1 MSDRLL
7 RVGMPISSYLPAVGG
22 MEVGLHNIAGRLA
35 ALGHQPVIFAPAGNV
50 RALRKS
56 GRELPYEVAAFP
68 PKMLM
73 LIERAPNLALY
84 VFDFYFAWARRRY
97 GIDVWHGTMGYPI
110 GVALAHFGR
119 GRRLPA
125 LVRCAGQ
132 DIQVDRTIGYGMRLD
147 PVVDRLVR
155 RWLFEIPLLVA
166 ITDSVAEEYRALG
179 VPEERIIAIP
189 NGVNVARYRRGAEP
203 DVVRR
208 RHGLPKHAFL
218 FLSVARNH
226 PKKNLNAI
234 VEAAAQLAS
243 RNNLPDWAVLI
254 VGKDAHKLRPL
265 AQANGVAERVHL
277 IDEIGQ
283 GEDGEL
289 PSNAVVDLYRC
300 ADAFV
305 FPSLIETFGIAIVE
319 AMAAGLPIVTTDA
332 PGCRDIV
339 ERGKYGLL
347 IDPSDRTALADAM
360 ERLLTDSNE
369 RDRLAKLSI
378 ARAEQYDWDAVVRR
392 YLAAYERLLN
402 TTP

>member
-1 MSDRLL
+1 
-7 RVGMPISSYLPAVGG
+7 
-22 MEVGLHNIAGRLA
+22 
-35 ALGHQPVIFAPAGNV
+35 
-50 RALRKS
+50 
-56 GRELPYEVAAFP
+56 
-68 PKMLM
+68 
-73 LIERAPNLALY
+73 LALY
-84 VFDFYFAWARRRY
+84 VFDAFFGWARRRY
-97 GIDVWHGTMGYPI
+97 RIDVWHGTMGYPI

-119 GRRLPA
+119 GQRLPA

-155 RWLFEIPLLVA
+155 RWLSEIPLLVA

-179 VPEERIIAIP
+179 VPDERVVAIP
-189 NGVNVARYRRGAEP
+189 NGVNVARYRCGAEP

-208 RHGLPKHAFL
+208 RHGLPEQAFL

-234 VEAAAQLAS
+234 VEAAARLAS

-254 VGKDAHKLRPL
+254 VGKDAPKLRPL
-265 AQANGVAERVHL
+265 AQVNGVAEHVHL

-283 GEDGEL
+283 GEDAEL
-289 PSNAVVDLYRC
+289 PSNTIVDLYRC

-305 FPSLIETFGIAIVE
+305 FPSFVETFGIAIVE

-332 PGCRDIV
+332 PGCRDIL
-339 ERGKYGLL
+339 ERGKYGL
-347 IDPSDRTALADAM
+347 IINPRDRAALAGAM
-360 ERLLTDSNE
+360 ERLLINSNE
-369 RDRLAKLSI
+369 RDRLAKLSV
-378 ARAEQYDWDAVVRR
+378 ARAEQYDWDAIVRR
-392 YLAAYERLLN
+392 YLAAYDRLLN